1 MYMYNTQEIPWTNLQ
16 SIGIQFHIEEM
27 GDWFY
32 DALFKIQCIV
42 DFFLEDRYF
51 C

>member
-32 DALFKIQCIV
+32 DALKFSALLI
-42 DFFLEDRYF
+42 FF
-51 C
+51 